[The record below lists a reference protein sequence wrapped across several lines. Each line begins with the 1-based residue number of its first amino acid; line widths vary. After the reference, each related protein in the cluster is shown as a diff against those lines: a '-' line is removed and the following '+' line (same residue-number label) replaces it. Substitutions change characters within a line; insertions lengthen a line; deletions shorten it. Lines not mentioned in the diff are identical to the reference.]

1 MADIRAVE
9 VAVAVDVAVVAA
21 DILGVVAVDTR
32 EAAED
37 TQVAVAADRGAA
49 VIPTIKIPTIRTVGA
64 RADAGART
72 TR

>member
-9 VAVAVDVAVVAA
+9 VVAAVDVAAVVA
-21 DILGVVAVDTR
+21 DIRVVAVDTR
-32 EAAED
+32 GVAEA

-49 VIPTIKIPTIRTVGA
+49 VIPTIKIPIIRTVGA
-64 RADAGART
+64 RADAAART